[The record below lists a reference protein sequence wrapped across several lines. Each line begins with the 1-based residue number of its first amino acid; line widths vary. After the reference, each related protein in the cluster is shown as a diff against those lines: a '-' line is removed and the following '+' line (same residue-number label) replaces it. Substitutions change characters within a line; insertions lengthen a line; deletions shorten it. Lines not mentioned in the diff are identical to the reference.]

1 MNNWKRDD
9 IRKEFSQGINKRKR
23 KRVIQKII

>member
-9 IRKEFSQGINKRKR
+9 IRKEFSQGINNKR